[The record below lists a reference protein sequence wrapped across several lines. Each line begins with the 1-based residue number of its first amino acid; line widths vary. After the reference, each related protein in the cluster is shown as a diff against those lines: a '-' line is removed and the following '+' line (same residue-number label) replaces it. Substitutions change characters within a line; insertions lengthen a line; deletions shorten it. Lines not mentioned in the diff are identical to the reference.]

1 MPHNHGFFEKCKRC
15 QRNLNFVV
23 SGVIFEYENT
33 HSSSLGS
40 NFCCI
45 SYTYK
50 FCSYLKISKANNKQ
64 AANTTIT
71 LKDPGVN

>member
-1 MPHNHGFFEKCKRC
+1 MPHNHGFLIKCKRC

-50 FCSYLKISKANNKQ
+50 FMNHLKISKAINKQ
-64 AANTTIT
+64 AANATIT
-71 LKDPGVN
+71 LNDPGFN